1 MKAGILDAVGRF
13 VEPPFGS
20 TINIS
25 IGPRQ
30 PYLLVAIPRF
40 RGEVVIE
47 TLKQLE
53 FLANGDKTLIQR
65 FQGAILNGY
74 LLIITPT
81 RTDSGSKALRAAK
94 GLDRSEQKLLALARA
109 CHDPVRIMNE
119 ADRVRRAH
127 AARERWLTDARPPSP
142 SVEEVL
148 T

>member
-1 MKAGILDAVGRF
+1 MKVGILDAAGRF
-13 VEPPFGS
+13 VEIPPGA
-20 TINIS
+20 TIDIS
-25 IGPRQ
+25 VGRRQ
-30 PYLLVAIPRF
+30 PYLAITIPRF
-40 RGEVVIE
+40 RGEIVVE
-47 TLKQLE
+47 SLKQLE
-53 FLANGDKTLIQR
+53 LVTNGDKTLIQR

-74 LLIITPT
+74 FLIVTPT